1 MLSYGVQI
9 SLNSGHPGILGHHDV
24 ALDYLM
30 VFVAW
35 DLGIRD
41 LKQIS
46 LNGLNYSSLDQTTI
60 THLKQ
65 TVFEPKWKQFIEYVL
80 ENYEEDYI

>member
-1 MLSYGVQI
+1 MLSHGVQI

-41 LKQIS
+41 LK
-46 LNGLNYSSLDQTTI
+46 
-60 THLKQ
+60 
-65 TVFEPKWKQFIEYVL
+65 
-80 ENYEEDYI
+80 